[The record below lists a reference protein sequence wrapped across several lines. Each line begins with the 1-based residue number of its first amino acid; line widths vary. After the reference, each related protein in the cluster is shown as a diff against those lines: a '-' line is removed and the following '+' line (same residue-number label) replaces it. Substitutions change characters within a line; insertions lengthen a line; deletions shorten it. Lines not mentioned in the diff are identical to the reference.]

1 MVFWTYPV
9 ESGSERCEFFASCLV
24 SRLHSSAILLLD
36 TFHHFSGFTE
46 LCNIYI
52 YITHWLTVN
61 PGWRN
66 HNFGG
71 FEYLKEQAR
80 INIIVWYC
88 LPLLTLLSFGLTVD
102 SLATWRIQ
110 LVSTFFFPLD
120 LVLFHARSQ
129 LRSISSRSRA
139 GKLVFNTKRSGIS
152 IPWTND
158 HRMGFWV
165 SSWGKSGYDW
175 QKKTWST
182 HHHLDTGNH
191 SSSLFWK
198 GLRRY
203 ATPTRNLAFGLTL
216 LDGLSAT
223 LDLPVLPPHVPEN
236 LGNPSC
242 HNIHWKKPYIEKM
255 LVGEA

>member
-46 LCNIYI
+46 LCNI

-175 QKKTWST
+175 QKRPDQPITTWTLEIIHHPYSERDWEDMQHQQGIWRLDWLYLTDYLRPST
-182 HHHLDTGNH
+182 FLFYPLTSRRTWGIHLVIIFIGRNH
-191 SSSLFWK
+191 
-198 GLRRY
+198 
-203 ATPTRNLAFGLTL
+203 
-216 LDGLSAT
+216 
-223 LDLPVLPPHVPEN
+223 
-236 LGNPSC
+236 
-242 HNIHWKKPYIEKM
+242 I
-255 LVGEA
+255 